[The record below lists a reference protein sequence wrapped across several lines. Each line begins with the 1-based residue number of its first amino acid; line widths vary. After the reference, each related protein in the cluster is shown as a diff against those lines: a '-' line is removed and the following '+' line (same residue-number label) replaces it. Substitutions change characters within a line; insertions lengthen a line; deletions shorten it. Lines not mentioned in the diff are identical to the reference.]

1 MFQMRNA
8 DDLAQNLYKVCPRDR
23 ACRAD
28 TAGILLCGDL
38 VVRSSAAPAGC
49 DMRTYGGGL
58 SRDRDG
64 DGADRGGER

>member
-1 MFQMRNA
+1 MFPVFVRCV
-8 DDLAQNLYKVCPRDR
+8 LVIC
-23 ACRAD
+23 ACRPD

-58 SRDRDG
+58 SRDRDS

>member
-1 MFQMRNA
+1 MHHA
-8 DDLAQNLYKVCPRDR
+8 DR
-23 ACRAD
+23 AHWAD
-28 TAGILLCGDL
+28 PAGILLRGGAG
-38 VVRSSAAPAGC
+38 VGFYPAPAGC